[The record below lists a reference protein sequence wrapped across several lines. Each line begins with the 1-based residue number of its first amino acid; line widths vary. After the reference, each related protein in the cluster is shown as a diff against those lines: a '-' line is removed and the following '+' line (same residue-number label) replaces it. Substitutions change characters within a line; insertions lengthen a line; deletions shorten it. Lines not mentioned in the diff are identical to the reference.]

1 VGPPG
6 DGGETPGVPV
16 RMRLFHRRKKAETPK
31 GPPVLV
37 CDYQHSGFRYF
48 TRSKLEEART
58 HPFDSSMLA
67 AIDAALK
74 EKDNA

>member
-1 VGPPG
+1 MKLL
-6 DGGETPGVPV
+6 
-16 RMRLFHRRKKAETPK
+16 RFHRRKKETVQ

-37 CDYQHSGFRYF
+37 CDYWHSGFRFF

-58 HPFDSSMLA
+58 QPFDSSMLA

-74 EKDNA
+74 EKDIA